1 MNLRPSGYEPDE
13 LPGCSTP
20 RLASSGPVAAGL
32 SGEGRVVTSWWVV
45 GGSGGDLLS
54 HVLGR
59 STMGAAGFHGRVR
72 NGVGWGT
79 RALGHQIDAPPGC
92 RPGAPPAAARPRAG
106 TGAPL
111 RWAGGGW
118 GSASPGMGPLAGG
131 LWWSLTGEEVIRAI
145 RTGQLCASPRL
156 HFRPIDVVVYHGPD
170 GETWSCGGFP
180 A

>member
-1 MNLRPSGYEPDE
+1 M
-13 LPGCSTP
+13 
-20 RLASSGPVAAGL
+20 
-32 SGEGRVVTSWWVV
+32 
-45 GGSGGDLLS
+45 
-54 HVLGR
+54 
-59 STMGAAGFHGRVR
+59 
-72 NGVGWGT
+72 
-79 RALGHQIDAPPGC
+79 
-92 RPGAPPAAARPRAG
+92 AAAK

-111 RWAGGGW
+111 RSAGGGR
-118 GSASPGMGPLAGG
+118 GSASRFGMGPFMG